1 MVFQPYGILRR
12 KRAFRTIAFGPRQ
25 LMATT
30 LLTVALSA
38 LWYMAWPFV
47 QASWGWLFATA
58 SPWLNLPATVGSTTH
73 VWPVYGEIALPTLE
87 LTGRSVHGGTWTSAL
102 GITLFVAWASTKL
115 PERFMPLTYFLR
127 TIVLLEAV
135 SLVYFAVTPETFP
148 YTLSGYIG
156 NMLHTGA
163 ALIALVPVI
172 YGFTLFPFDIPWRHK
187 IGLSL
192 LTMGYLA
199 VFIPLQYLTHA
210 VLLYSGSLIF
220 LPTLYMLL
228 GIPLDVLALIALY
241 AWGMSWPGR
250 LDDIGDHPTT
260 AHNHATAQPL

>member
-1 MVFQPYGILRR
+1 MALNRLATPFQPYGILRR

-25 LMATT
+25 LAASI
-30 LLTVALSA
+30 LLTAALSGF
-38 LWYMAWPFV
+38 WYLAWPSV
-47 QASWGWLFATA
+47 QAAWSWLFVTA

-73 VWPVYGEIALPTLE
+73 IWPIYGEVIVPTLE
-87 LTGRSVHGGTWTSAL
+87 LTGRSVHGGTWTTAL
-102 GITLFVAWASTKL
+102 GFTLLLAWISTKL

-127 TIVLLEAV
+127 TIVLLETV
-135 SLVYFAVTPETFP
+135 SLIYFALTPETFP
-148 YTLSGYIG
+148 YMLTGYIG
-156 NMLHTGA
+156 SMLHTGA
-163 ALIALVPVI
+163 ALIALVPVV
-172 YGFTLFPFDIPWRHK
+172 YGFTLFPFDLPWRHK

-210 VLLYSGSLIF
+210 VLLYSGSMIF

-241 AWGMSWPGR
+241 AWGMSAPGH
-250 LDDIGDHPTT
+250 LDTPD
-260 AHNHATAQPL
+260 A